1 MLCRMRKIREQH
13 AYQEQAMI
21 DSLQQQ
27 RAAAFSCRRLTWT
40 EVKSP
45 RTSPRSFT
53 KECPS
58 CHKQMLLHSLQYHLP
73 RCKGPSDD
81 TKNDGKSPSTSTPL
95 ASPRETNSS
104 LASPQSLSTPR
115 RPVSPASC
123 TQRCSHC
130 GCQVL
135 RSSAAQHEARCK
147 QRASLAA
154 EGYPKRSVKSAPG
167 CHSPSPT
174 EPCPSCHRQIACHG
188 LQSHYQRCRK
198 WTEILEEKTR
208 PTLLQNDRG
217 KTKKSDL
224 SQSRDSSD
232 LGEAPLKCAPSC
244 FFINKGVSLHGTCA
258 AHASAGWPRLL
269 DWLVAV
275 ASGGCRCHAKP
286 G

>member
-1 MLCRMRKIREQH
+1 
-13 AYQEQAMI
+13 MI

-27 RAAAFSCRRLTWT
+27 RAAAFSCRCQRWPVAEMVSGRCAKRCKADGCCEQFSSGLASASKSRLTWT

-198 WTEILEEKTR
+198 WTEILEEKTC

-232 LGEAPLKCAPSC
+232 LGEAPLKCDTCFIPAPA
-244 FFINKGVSLHGTCA
+244 IAHGKA
-258 AHASAGWPRLL
+258 GKVVAH
-269 DWLVAV
+269 
-275 ASGGCRCHAKP
+275 
-286 G
+286 